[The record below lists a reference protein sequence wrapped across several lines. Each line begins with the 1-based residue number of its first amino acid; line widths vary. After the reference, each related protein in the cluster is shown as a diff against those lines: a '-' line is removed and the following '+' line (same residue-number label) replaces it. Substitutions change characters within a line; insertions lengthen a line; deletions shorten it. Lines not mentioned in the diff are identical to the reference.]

1 MNRKFSLRSL
11 RLSSIRVQI
20 VLGFGLILGLTLLI
34 VLFNFFSIRTLES
47 RIQATV
53 EEASRIRELSLE
65 IQNEF
70 LLARREE
77 TSFLENWRA
86 IGFDLAEGRHA
97 QANQGHLIRA
107 ETDLNDLNQRLSDS
121 SVEEFTMVGE
131 QAIALGPL
139 LEQYEG
145 AFQTTVEQ
153 IEERSRAGGLER
165 RLQTTQSDLE
175 STIRSLENPDLERI
189 VFQMSSNEQAFFNTG
204 EQQYIDQTRV
214 LVLQLKDQIDAITG
228 TEWRNAGVTDL
239 EVLDVLE
246 QHVAAF
252 NELVLLDGEISI
264 NTAIFQ
270 EVTSDIGQNTGQIGL
285 AGAAG
290 LAAAREELEQA
301 IARITTVSIIVGVI
315 ALASGVFVAF
325 LLARS
330 ILGPLGELT
339 SAARQIGRGNLS
351 YAAAVETPDEF
362 AALALVFNQMTE
374 QLRGLI
380 GSLEQLVADRTRAL
394 ATSFQVS
401 RRLSTILDQRQL
413 LSEVVEQVRTAFDYY
428 HAQIY
433 LYDEARE
440 NLVMEGGT
448 GQPGRTM
455 LASGHKLSPGQGLVG
470 KAAETGQPV
479 IVSDVTKD
487 PNWLSNRLLP
497 ATRSEIAVPIM
508 LGDVVLGVL
517 DVQHNIPGGLRQS
530 DAELIQSIANQVAI
544 ALQNAKLYQ
553 DVQYKAEHETLVNR
567 VSQRIQHAAT
577 IEHVLQVAAEE
588 LGNALGGRRTNIQLS
603 MRSENGPETRE
614 RPHLATVGD

>member
-1 MNRKFSLRSL
+1 MNRNFSLRSI

-34 VLFNFFSIRTLES
+34 VLFNYFSIRTLES
-47 RIQATV
+47 RIQTTV

-70 LLARREE
+70 LLARQEE
-77 TSFLENWRA
+77 TGFLENWRA
-86 IGFDLAEGRHA
+86 IGFEVAEARHA

-107 ETDLNDLNQRLSDS
+107 QTRLNDLNQRLSDS
-121 SVEEFTMVGE
+121 PVEEFAMVGE
-131 QAIALGPL
+131 QAIALDPL
-139 LEQYEG
+139 LEEYET
-145 AFQTTVEQ
+145 AFQTTVGQ

-165 RLQTTQSDLE
+165 RLQTTQSELE
-175 STIRSLENPDLERI
+175 ETISLLEKPDLERI

-204 EQQYIDQTRV
+204 EQQYIDQTRL
-214 LVLQLKDQIDAITG
+214 LVLQLKDEIEAVSGI
-228 TEWRNAGVTDL
+228 EWRSAGVSSS

-246 QHVAAF
+246 QHVDAF

-270 EVTSDIGQNTGQIGL
+270 EVTADIGQITEEIGL

-290 LAAAREELEQA
+290 LQAARVDLGEA
-301 IARITTVSIIVGVI
+301 IVTSTTVSILVGVI
-315 ALASGVFVAF
+315 ALASGIVVAI
-325 LLARS
+325 LLGRS

-339 SAARQIGRGNLS
+339 KAARQIGRGNLS
-351 YAAAVETPDEF
+351 YSAAVETPDEF
-362 AALALVFNQMTE
+362 AALALVFNQMTD

-413 LSEVVEQVRTAFDYY
+413 VSEVVEQVRTAFDYY

-433 LYDEARE
+433 LFDEARD
-440 NLVMEGGT
+440 NLVMVGGT

-455 LASGHKLSPGQGLVG
+455 LASGHRLSAGQGLVG

-479 IVSDVTKD
+479 VVSDVSQD
-487 PNWLSNRLLP
+487 PNWLPNRLLP
-497 ATRSEIAVPIM
+497 ATKSEIAVPII
-508 LGDVVLGVL
+508 LGDSVLGVL
-517 DVQHNIPGGLRQS
+517 DVQHNIPGGLKQS

-553 DVQYKAEHETLVNR
+553 DAQHKAEHETLVNK
-567 VSQRIQHAAT
+567 VNQRIQNAAT
-577 IEHVLQVAAEE
+577 IEHVLQVAAKE
-588 LGNALGGRRTNIQLS
+588 LGNALGGRRTSVQLR
-603 MRSENGPETRE
+603 MRPGSGPETLG
-614 RPHLATVGD
+614 RPELAPTGD

>member
-47 RIQATV
+47 RVQATV
-53 EEASRIRELSLE
+53 EEASLIRELSLE

-70 LLARREE
+70 LLARQEE
-77 TSFLENWRA
+77 TNFLENWRA
-86 IGFDLAEGRHA
+86 VGFEIAESRHA

-107 ETDLNDLNQRLSDS
+107 QTDLNDLSGHLGES
-121 SVEEFTMVGE
+121 SVEEFTMVAE
-131 QAIALGPL
+131 QAVALGPL
-139 LEQYEG
+139 LEQYET
-145 AFQTTVEQ
+145 AFQTTVDQ

-175 STIRSLENPDLERI
+175 STIGSLENPDLERV

-204 EQQYIDQTRV
+204 EQQYIDQTRL
-214 LVLQLKDQIDAITG
+214 LVLQFKDQIEEVSGA
-228 TEWRNAGVTDL
+228 EWRSAGVSRD
-239 EVLDVLE
+239 EVLDVLDR
-246 QHVAAF
+246 HVEAF
-252 NELVLLDGEISI
+252 NELVLLDSDISI

-270 EVTSDIGQNTGQIGL
+270 EVTADIGDITSQIGL

-290 LAAAREELEQA
+290 LAV
-301 IARITTVSIIVGVI
+301 ARIELQEAIVRSTTVSIIVGVV
-315 ALASGVFVAF
+315 ALASGVLVAF

-330 ILGPLGELT
+330 ILGPLSELT
-339 SAARQIGRGNLS
+339 AAARQIGRGNLS
-351 YAAAVETPDEF
+351 YTAAVDSPDEF
-362 AALALVFNQMTE
+362 AALALVFNQMTD

-413 LSEVVEQVRTAFDYY
+413 VAEVVEQVRTAFDYY

-433 LYDEARE
+433 LFDEARKY
-440 NLVMEGGT
+440 LVMEGGT
-448 GQPGRTM
+448 GQAGRTM
-455 LASGHKLSPGQGLVG
+455 LASGHKLASGQGLVG
-470 KAAETGQPV
+470 RAAETGQPV
-479 IVSDVTKD
+479 VVSDVSED
-487 PNWLSNRLLP
+487 PNWLPNRLLP
-497 ATRSEIAVPIM
+497 ATKSEIAVPII
-508 LGDVVLGVL
+508 LGDTVLGVL
-517 DVQHNIPGGLRQS
+517 DVQHNVPGGLRQA

-553 DVQYKAEHETLVNR
+553 DVQHRAEHETLVNK
-567 VSQRIQHAAT
+567 VSQRIQNAAT

-588 LGNALGGRRTNIQLS
+588 LGNALGGRRTNVQLS
-603 MRSENGPETRE
+603 MRSDNGPETRE
-614 RPHLATVGD
+614 PSHLAPAGD